1 MWETPLIPHELHRL
15 FGSDTFLWGGDLNTD
30 PGMDDIGHFHGGDR
44 RLFKIYEEAGSCDT
58 RVRFH
63 DAYQR
68 SYFKSGMGSYQL
80 DHVFADAATEAR
92 VVSWDVDESP
102 ATAQEPYSDHAP
114 IIVALEDG

>member
-1 MWETPLIPHELHRL
+1 
-15 FGSDTFLWGGDLNTD
+15 
-30 PGMDDIGHFHGGDR
+30 MDDINYFHGGDR

-68 SYFKSGMGSYQL
+68 TYFKSGMGSYQL